1 MRGLAGGRDVCRAS
15 PAAPLR
21 MCIRSKVEEN
31 DLPEVKSGRATSVT
45 GSLLT
50 QARGQVPAEHQ
61 PAGPGDKRTASPL

>member
-1 MRGLAGGRDVCRAS
+1 MRGLAGGGDTYRAS
-15 PAAPLR
+15 PAAPL
-21 MCIRSKVEEN
+21 MMGIHSKVEEN

-61 PAGPGDKRTASPL
+61 PAGLGDKSAASPL